1 MDGEGAGAN
10 LRELRLARGWTQE
23 DLERRS
29 GVSRRTI
36 CYLESGRVKAQAP
49 TRKKL
54 LAALGFEWSRHVDVF
69 GPLGSER

>member
-1 MDGEGAGAN
+1 MVGESAGAN

-29 GVSRRTI
+29 RVSRRTI
-36 CYLESGRVKAQAP
+36 HGIEAGSVRPRAP

-54 LAALGFEWSRHVDVF
+54 LAALGLEWNRQADVF
-69 GPLGSER
+69 GPLGPGR